1 MPKVKRDKLYK
12 AIIDAAREQ
21 YADPRKLD
29 PYRVTRPEGT
39 PLYRYVDY
47 RNSEPQVEKAGRTIW
62 TDLEYDTSNRWTG
75 RGPGESVEGQQGVY
89 LSGEYLDI
97 NKPFPELEHY
107 INKDVNPN
115 DPVFYY
121 RYEKGV
127 APKLVLG
134 TVGELRSMFLFS
146 TNKELQGIDLRIS
159 APGEHQL
166 LQDIFINAR
175 KEVPEAFLDSD
186 SLESL
191 YYAGEDASFCR
202 AVGNATLEKTGADFF
217 QTTSVRDKVSVNVI
231 MGGQTKTPIPTLKPE
246 GRASFFLNLEGGI
259 EGVFTVL
266 DLKYNAAFEQT
277 GLGVL
282 PPRSEIEA
290 NLKSIASDMTDTLIK
305 RYQEA
310 LTIGAPTDNL
320 VEIGDRLSGLKTL
333 LDNNNIGDAISDIEK
348 IKSRITELRTSGQV
362 EGVEI
367 NSFKTVDYVMKSL
380 QSITESINVAKSEPV
395 QDPEEISGEVKDIE
409 YTDPTE
415 AQVDPHIAE

>member
-1 MPKVKRDKLYK
+1 MPKVKREKLYK
-12 AIIDAAREQ
+12 AIIEAAREQ

-47 RNSEPQVEKAGRTIW
+47 RNSEPQIEKAGRTIW
-62 TDLEYDTSNRWTG
+62 TKLENDTSNRWTG

-97 NKPFPELEHY
+97 NQPFPELEHY

-121 RYEKGV
+121 RYQKGV

-159 APGEHQL
+159 EPGEHKL

-231 MGGQTKTPIPTLKPE
+231 MGGESGTAIPTLKPE
-246 GRASFFLNLEGGI
+246 GRASFFLNQEGGV

-282 PPRSEIEA
+282 PPRSEIES
-290 NLKSIASDMTDTLIK
+290 NLRSIASEMTERLVE
-305 RYQEA
+305 RYQDV
-310 LTIGAPTDNL
+310 LTLEAPTDKL
-320 VEIGDRLSGLKTL
+320 EEIGGRLEGLRTL
-333 LDNNNIGDAISDIEK
+333 LDNNNIGNALSEIGEIRNRIEQLQTGGLLEGIEIS
-348 IKSRITELRTSGQV
+348 
-362 EGVEI
+362 
-367 NSFKTVDYVMKSL
+367 SFRTVDYVMKSL

-415 AQVDPHIAE
+415 AQVEPHIVE